1 MKTIFHRFTLLA
13 LLAALAL
20 TVLPLTAAFAAGQN
34 EPPAPPAATP
44 APSLD
49 PAQAAER
56 LQKAFARQ
64 QKIVERLGHADEFLA
79 RVEKLVEKA
88 AENGKDVSAIQAAL
102 TALKAALPAAQPNLD
117 QAAEILAAHS
127 GFDASGKVTDLAAAR
142 ETVHSAGQALQAYRA
157 EVKDEFQ
164 ALKAAI
170 QAFREANPRPTRTPQ
185 P

>member
-1 MKTIFHRFTLLA
+1 MKTIFHKFTLLA
-13 LLAALAL
+13 LLAALLL
-20 TVLPLTAAFAAGQN
+20 TALPLTAAFAAGQN

-56 LQKAFARQ
+56 LQKAFARE

-79 RVEKLVEKA
+79 RIEKLVEKA
-88 AENGKDVSAIQAAL
+88 SQNGKDVSAIQAAL
-102 TALKAALPAAQPNLD
+102 TDLKAAMQSAQPNLD
-117 QAAEILAAHS
+117 QAAQILATGS
-127 GFDASGKVTDLAAAR
+127 GFDASGKVTNLDSAR
-142 ETVHSAGQALQAYRA
+142 ETVRSAGEALKAYRA
-157 EVKDEFQ
+157 AVKDEFQ
-164 ALKAAI
+164 ALRAAI